1 MLNSCTVAAF
11 DVSVMCN
18 ARAQHE
24 DVETNQQGMCVKGC
38 KYGLGSREVGG
49 RLELSQVDRDHVMHD
64 TIVHEWYWL
73 KHVPVLQRWTLQR
86 RQPKLVSTCRPD
98 NVFFF

>member
-24 DVETNQQGMCVKGC
+24 DRNKSIRMCVKGC

-49 RLELSQVDRDHVMHD
+49 QLIILPEYVPARLG
-64 TIVHEWYWL
+64 Y
-73 KHVPVLQRWTLQR
+73 
-86 RQPKLVSTCRPD
+86 
-98 NVFFF
+98 NNFFFYK

>member
-11 DVSVMCN
+11 DVSAIYMCN

-24 DVETNQQGMCVKGC
+24 DIETNQQGMCVKGC

-49 RLELSQVDRDHVMHD
+49 RLELSQVDRDHVVHD
-64 TIVHEWYWL
+64 NSSRV
-73 KHVPVLQRWTLQR
+73 VLVEARAGLTEVDIADETTETRLD
-86 RQPKLVSTCRPD
+86 LSS
-98 NVFFF
+98 